1 MNILT
6 IIFVL
11 VFFLLGSRGYKKGF
25 TREIRRLITLVIT
38 FAVMLILILFGAAVV
53 EESGRIMAVAAALL
67 ILTGLA
73 YRLIKI
79 LLRSLYIVSGLPI
92 LNIGN
97 RLLGAATGC
106 MEALVIFW
114 IMYLVIEK
122 FPMGGFGQ
130 QVMEWTRES
139 VVLTNVYRKNFI
151 MNFILGIAYEL

>member
-1 MNILT
+1 MNIIDVL
-6 IIFVL
+6 IIL
-11 VFFLLGSRGYKKGF
+11 VIITGGIVGFKKGF

-114 IMYLVIEK
+114 KIT
-122 FPMGGFGQ
+122 P
-130 QVMEWTRES
+130 
-139 VVLTNVYRKNFI
+139 NF
-151 MNFILGIAYEL
+151 LL